1 MCYKVSKIIIN
12 YTFPQL
18 IVRLIIGE
26 DSYMTKDPT
35 VAAKY
40 IFLDVELFTWN
51 RSVEAQTEIIKT
63 MNQIV
68 SNSVKSL
75 SIPLGNVIY
84 LPTGDGICIG
94 LINVNNPYD
103 APLQIA
109 KKILT
114 DLNTHN
120 EKMSDLQRKFKVRIG
135 LSANV
140 DNLIIDINKNKNL
153 AGAGIN
159 RAARVM
165 SIADGN
171 QILVDQSVYDTLSSR
186 EKYIN
191 DFRELKATIKHG
203 VRIPVYQ
210 YVNNNCASVNTSIP
224 RIFDKTLSV
233 SLPRSECHYQ
243 GEALDELRA
252 ILVSSSKEI
261 CINTASRDWVF
272 KLIMSLIAA
281 RTRNLPVRIFYYPPS
296 EKDRQG
302 IRLGLLE
309 HLGCDLIIIPV
320 GTAPQFEGVFGDP
333 LIEESSCLLMY
344 TRLPDK
350 YGVMAKVYRGP
361 FDHPV
366 IEASYRSSPFATCK
380 ENASYVPFIKPISE
394 DEMIKALRKVPT
406 YRDCDISLEKIDIS
420 KTRPLENMVR
430 EFKVKQSQTVR
441 EVLFKINLELFEPAA
456 VVLSDNTEHI
466 IGPPVVEE
474 HNGELIVSEGHS
486 RLFLCRQLGETEVK
500 VMVVRG
506 VNKPLAG
513 NPTTWDEVRLT
524 AETSFSSL
532 YYKPNT
538 IHLARRIEQYIHWL
552 EARGDT

>member
-1 MCYKVSKIIIN
+1 M
-12 YTFPQL
+12 T
-18 IVRLIIGE
+18 E
-26 DSYMTKDPT
+26 DST

-40 IFLDVELFTWN
+40 IFLDVESFTWN
-51 RSVEAQTEIIKT
+51 RSVEAQTEIIET
-63 MNQIV
+63 LNQIV

-75 SIPLGNVIY
+75 SIPSDNVIY

-94 LINVNNPYD
+94 LINVNSPYD

-109 KKILT
+109 KQILT
-114 DLNTHN
+114 DLNIHN
-120 EKMSDLQRKFKVRIG
+120 GKMSDLQRKFKVRIG
-135 LSANV
+135 ISANV
-140 DNLIIDINKNKNL
+140 DNLIIDINKDKNL

-171 QILVDQSVYDTLSSR
+171 QILVDQSVYDTLKFR
-186 EKYIN
+186 EKYIAA
-191 DFRELKATIKHG
+191 FREFKATVKHG
-203 VRIPVYQ
+203 VQIPVYQ
-210 YVNNNCASVNTSIP
+210 YVGDDNTSVNTSMP
-224 RIFDKTLSV
+224 KIFDKTLSV
-233 SLPRSECHYQ
+233 SQLRSECRYK

-272 KLIMSLIAA
+272 RLIMSLIAA
-281 RTRNLPVRIFYYPPS
+281 RTRNVPVRIFYYPPL

-302 IRLGLLE
+302 RRLGLLE
-309 HLGCDLIIIPV
+309 RLGCDLNIAPS
-320 GTAPQFEGVFGDP
+320 GTAPKFEGAFGNP
-333 LIEESSCLLMY
+333 LIEESSRLLMF

-350 YGVMAKVYRGP
+350 YGVMAKIYRGP
-361 FDHPV
+361 FDHPT
-366 IEASYRSSPFATCK
+366 IEASYRSSPFATHK
-380 ENASYVPFIKPISE
+380 ANDLYVPFIKPISE

-406 YRDCDISLEKIDIS
+406 FRDCDISLKKIDIS
-420 KTRPLENMVR
+420 KTIPLENMVR
-430 EFKVKQSQTVR
+430 EFKVRQSQTIR
-441 EVLFKINLELFEPAA
+441 EVLLEINLELFEPAA

-466 IGPPVVEE
+466 IVPPVVEE

-513 NPTTWDEVRLT
+513 NPTMWDEVRLT
-524 AETSFSSL
+524 AETAYSSL
-532 YYKPNT
+532 RYNPNT
-538 IHLARRIEQYIHWL
+538 IHLARGVEKYTHWL
-552 EARGDT
+552 DSPW

>member
-1 MCYKVSKIIIN
+1 
-12 YTFPQL
+12 
-18 IVRLIIGE
+18 
-26 DSYMTKDPT
+26 MTENST

-94 LINVNNPYD
+94 LINVNSPYD

-109 KKILT
+109 KKILI

-120 EKMSDLQRKFKVRIG
+120 EKMTDLQRKFKVRIG

-140 DNLIIDINKNKNL
+140 DNLIIDINKNRNL

-186 EKYIN
+186 EKYITA
-191 DFRELKATIKHG
+191 FRELKATVKHG
-203 VRIPVYQ
+203 VQILIYQ
-210 YVNNNCASVNTSIP
+210 YVGNNCASVNTNMP

-233 SLPRSECHYQ
+233 SQPRSECQYQ

-252 ILVSSSKEI
+252 ILVLSSKEI

-296 EKDRQG
+296 EKDRQS
-302 IRLGLLE
+302 IRLSLLE
-309 HLGCDLIIIPV
+309 RLGCDLDIAPA
-320 GTAPQFEGVFGDP
+320 GTPLQFECAFGDP
-333 LIEESSCLLMY
+333 LIEKSSRLLMY
-344 TRLPDK
+344 TRLPDE

-361 FDHPV
+361 FDHPI
-366 IEASYRSSPFATCK
+366 IEASYLSSPFTTRKAK
-380 ENASYVPFIKPISE
+380 DLYVPFIKPISK
-394 DEMIKALRKVPT
+394 DEMIKALKKVPT
-406 YRDCDISLEKIDIS
+406 YNDCDISLEEIDIS

-430 EFKVKQSQTVR
+430 EFKVRQSQTIR
-441 EVLFKINLELFEPAA
+441 EILLGTNLELFEPAA

-466 IGPPVVEE
+466 IVPPVVEE

-486 RLFLCRQLGETEVK
+486 RLFLCQQLGKTKVK

-524 AETSFSSL
+524 TQTYSSL
-532 YYKPNT
+532 RYKPNT
-538 IHLARRIEQYIHWL
+538 IHLARTIEKYTHWVDNVCDD
-552 EARGDT
+552 A